1 MHFDVEKILY
11 FCGRITIMDHIDALA
26 RVLATLAAEGNYTY
40 IDKIGYAPS
49 RDLLM
54 FYIKEAMRD
63 FHSLLRSGAKNERA
77 RGFVEEVRESI
88 ESGKLDIDGS
98 IQKLVSEIEGGDRR
112 KVREI
117 ASLLAAKALAISARF
132 VG

>member
-1 MHFDVEKILY
+1 
-11 FCGRITIMDHIDALA
+11 MDHIDTLA
-26 RVLATLAAEGNYTY
+26 RLLATLVAEGNYTY

-63 FHSLLRSGAKNERA
+63 FHSLLRSGAKNEKA
-77 RGFVEEVRESI
+77 RRFVEEVRESI

-98 IQKLVSEIEGGDRR
+98 IQKLASDVSGDRR

>member
-11 FCGRITIMDHIDALA
+11 FCGRITIMDHIDTLA
-26 RVLATLAAEGNYTY
+26 RLLATLVAEGNYTY

-63 FHSLLRSGAKNERA
+63 FHSLLRSGAKNEKA
-77 RGFVEEVRESI
+77 RRFVEEVRESI
-88 ESGKLDIDGS
+88 ESGKLDIDDS
-98 IQKLVSEIEGGDRR
+98 IQKLASDVSGDRR